1 VTIVFIEG
9 FDYYASVA
17 NVAAS
22 NWTINSTSGATLAA
36 GRFAGQC
43 LRHSGNS
50 TRNTSR
56 TFAGTNELT
65 LGFALKIED
74 PLNVSGNHP
83 LVSFNTAAAAA
94 QFRIGL
100 NTSGQVFIQLG
111 TSTII
116 ATSSIPG
123 GVFTADV
130 WYYLEVE
137 AFVHDSTGFV
147 RVYLDGTLLVEIENA
162 DTRGQ
167 AGTDVVEMIRFHGN
181 TGGGTSDGPNVVSID
196 DIYLLDDSTRLGQ
209 CRVSTLLPNADTA
222 DADWTPLGAGS
233 HFAEVDDDNGDTSY
247 IASATAT
254 DLDMFDA
261 QDLPFMPQTVHAVQI
276 SWRARKD
283 DAATREVRS
292 KIRSDAAPA
301 DGATRTLTSSYLYYH
316 DVFEEDPDAA
326 GPWTGAAVAAMA
338 IGVEV
343 VT

>member
-1 VTIVFIEG
+1 VSIIFIEG

-17 NVAAS
+17 NVAAA
-22 NWTINSTSGATLAA
+22 NWTINSTSGASLPA
-36 GRFAGQC
+36 GRFGGQC

-50 TRNTSR
+50 QRLTSR
-56 TFAGTNELT
+56 TFAGTNTIT
-65 LGFALKIED
+65 LGVAIKFED
-74 PLNVSGNHP
+74 PENVSGNHP
-83 LVSFNTAAAAA
+83 VIAFMTAAAAA

-111 TSTII
+111 TSTIL
-116 ATSSIPG
+116 ATSTEAGP
-123 GVFTADV
+123 VFAAGV

-137 AFVHDSTGFV
+137 AFVHDTTGFV
-147 RVYLDGTLLVEIENA
+147 RVYRDGNLLVEATNV

-167 AGTDVVEMIRFHGN
+167 AGTDLIELIRFIGN
-181 TGGGTSDGPNVVSID
+181 NGGGTSDGPNVISID
-196 DIYLLDDSTRLGQ
+196 DIYVLDDSTRLGQ

-247 IASATAT
+247 IASATTT
-254 DLDMFDA
+254 DLDMFDVE
-261 QDLPFMPQTVHAVQI
+261 DLPFTPQTVHAVQV

-292 KIRSDAAPA
+292 RIRSDAATA

-316 DVFEEDPDAA
+316 DVFEQDPDAA
-326 GPWTGAAVAAMA
+326 GPWTGAAVAALE
-338 IGVEV
+338 IGVET

>member
-1 VTIVFIEG
+1 VSIVLIEG

-17 NVAAS
+17 TVAAS
-22 NWTINSTSGATLAA
+22 NWTINSTSGASLPA
-36 GRFAGQC
+36 GRFGGQC

-50 TRNTSR
+50 QRLTSR
-56 TFAGTNELT
+56 SIPGTNTLT
-65 LGFALKIED
+65 LGVAIRFED
-74 PLNVSGNHP
+74 PENVSGNHP
-83 LVSFNTAAAAA
+83 VIAFMTAAAGA

-111 TSTII
+111 TSTIL
-116 ATSSIPG
+116 ATSALGEP
-123 GVFTADV
+123 VFAAGV

-137 AFVHDSTGFV
+137 AFVHDTTGFV
-147 RVYLDGTLLVEIENA
+147 RVYRDGVLLVQAENA

-167 AGTDVVEMIRFHGN
+167 AGSDLVELMRFIGN
-181 TGGGTSDGPNVVSID
+181 NGGGTSDGPNVVSID
-196 DIYLLDDSTRLGQ
+196 DIYVLDDSTRLGQ

-247 IASATAT
+247 IASDTAT
-254 DLDMFDA
+254 DLDMFDVE
-261 QDLPFMPQTVHAVQI
+261 DLPFAPETVHAVQI

-292 KIRSDAAPA
+292 RIRSDAATA

-316 DVFEEDPDAA
+316 DVFEQDPDAA
-326 GPWTGAAVAAMA
+326 GPWTAAAVAAMA
-338 IGVEV
+338 IGVET